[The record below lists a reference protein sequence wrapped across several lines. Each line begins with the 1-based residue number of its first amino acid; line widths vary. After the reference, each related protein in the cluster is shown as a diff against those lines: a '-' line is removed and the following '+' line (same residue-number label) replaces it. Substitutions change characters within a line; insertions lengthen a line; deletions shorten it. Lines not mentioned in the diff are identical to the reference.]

1 MLLANNLSFIRG
13 EKQLFKEI
21 DISLSPNS
29 IVQIKGRNGIGKT
42 TLIKILSNIILPS
55 SGKVYWNSKN
65 IKNNKDFYKNLTY
78 IMDSH
83 TSKKDLTVLENTKF
97 WHKLFSSK
105 IKFKELESILELLS
119 LNKSSKVEYLSMGEK
134 RKLELSRLVIEQKKL
149 WILDEPF
156 LGLDSSSTDLINE
169 TFKNHIKN
177 DGMIIFASHYNPEI
191 NEINIL
197 QLEDYANI

>member
-1 MLLANNLSFIRG
+1 
-13 EKQLFKEI
+13 
-21 DISLSPNS
+21 
-29 IVQIKGRNGIGKT
+29 
-42 TLIKILSNIILPS
+42 
-55 SGKVYWNSKN
+55 
-65 IKNNKDFYKNLTY
+65 
-78 IMDSH
+78 
-83 TSKKDLTVLENTKF
+83 
-97 WHKLFSSK
+97 
-105 IKFKELESILELLS
+105 
-119 LNKSSKVEYLSMGEK
+119 MGEK

-191 NEINIL
+191 NEINTV